1 MRNPQTIETKPK
13 IRKRFIAVIQK
24 TSVSIFKTEVF
35 RLNYP
40 VSEEFFYTS
49 IDFKRLTALGLK
61 KMNILMCHMVV
72 SSVASLR
79 HELFQFESTHVQLII
94 LAFFSHKVFM
104 VASLDDTAVF
114 HNHYDICVLYRR

>member
-1 MRNPQTIETKPK
+1 M
-13 IRKRFIAVIQK
+13 AVIQK

-40 VSEEFFYTS
+40 VSEEFFHTS
-49 IDFKRLTALGLK
+49 IVFKRLTALGLK

>member
-1 MRNPQTIETKPK
+1 M
-13 IRKRFIAVIQK
+13 AVIQK

-40 VSEEFFYTS
+40 VSEEFFHTS
-49 IDFKRLTALGLK
+49 IDFKWLTALGLK